1 MNNKEIYIKLEKA
14 VGDNNVQEVSNILDR
29 SEERRV
35 GKSVDLGFI
44 HLYAELQR
52 KVFMKF
58 ARL

>member
-14 VGDNNVQEVSNILDR
+14 VGDNKVQEVSNILDQH
-29 SEERRV
+29 S
-35 GKSVDLGFI
+35 DLDLNDENLYTL
-44 HLYAELQR
+44 HPLYAELQR